1 MKCNFNLT
9 AYIDNL
15 INIYR
20 EKFLPGLRTEPE
32 FIDLCVSVIYYT
44 IKVLREIQTKEA
56 NLG

>member
-20 EKFLPGLRTEPE
+20 ENFFPGLRTEPE
-32 FIDLCVSVIYYT
+32 FIDLCVRVIYYT